1 MSHSSTRPGHKSL
14 LTLCV
19 IGIEGGNAE
28 RQAFS
33 RRGKFRAQ
41 ISVLPVT
48 NLFHGF
54 AKCGIGLELGQVGT
68 SKFGK
73 KFPKNWGMGLGP
85 PILELKAPYRAVT
98 KLPPKTPW
106 GSRY

>member
-1 MSHSSTRPGHKSL
+1 MQNTFYCFKRLWEL
-14 LTLCV
+14 LVTTINRFMNKFYFTLCV
-19 IGIEGGNAE
+19 IGIEGGGNAE
-28 RQAFS
+28 RQEFS

-54 AKCGIGLELGQVGT
+54 AKCGTCLELGQVGT

-73 KFPKNWGMGLGP
+73 NSPKIGGWG
-85 PILELKAPYRAVT
+85 
-98 KLPPKTPW
+98 
-106 GSRY
+106 